1 MSTVIAPAPS
11 LPAPSLPARGLLDV
25 PATAEVAVIESLAEY
40 AQTLDLAR
48 LAGRTVGVV
57 PTMGALHAG
66 HRSLIERAA
75 RERDVVAVSIFV
87 NPTQFGEAADLANY
101 PRTLESD
108 LEVVAGAGAHLVF
121 APSVGEMYPEWPAP
135 VTTSVSIP
143 ELSRRWEGAARP
155 GHFDGVATVVVKLLS
170 AAGRCRAYFGEK
182 DFQQLAVVRRVA
194 RDLSLSA
201 EVVGCETVRA
211 EDGLALSSRN
221 VRLSPEQRRAS
232 LVLSR
237 ALRSGAALFA
247 SGEQDPRAVE
257 SHMAELVALE
267 PSVTLDYAVV
277 VQADD
282 LEPAPMLATGRT
294 LRLLIAATLG
304 SVRLIDNLDPD
315 RAGLPHLRPHALDSH
330 HVG

>member
-11 LPAPSLPARGLLDV
+11 LPDGGLLDAPV
-25 PATAEVAVIESLAEY
+25 TAEVAVIETLAEY

-48 LAGRTVGVV
+48 QAGRTVGVV

-75 RERDVVAVSIFV
+75 RECDVVAVSIFV

-108 LEVVAGAGAHLVF
+108 LEVVAGAGAHLAFV
-121 APSVGEMYPEWPAP
+121 PSVGEMYPGWPAP
-135 VTTSVSIP
+135 VTTSVSVP
-143 ELSRRWEGAARP
+143 ELGRRWEGASRP
-155 GHFDGVATVVVKLLS
+155 GHFDGVATVVVKLLA

-194 RDLSLSA
+194 RDLSLPA

-237 ALRSGAALFA
+237 ALWSGAALIA

-257 SHMAELVALE
+257 AHMAELVALE
-267 PSVTLDYAVV
+267 PAVALDYAVV
-277 VQADD
+277 VEADD
-282 LEPAPMLATGRT
+282 LEPAPMLSADRT

-304 SVRLIDNLDPD
+304 SVRLIDNLDPY
-315 RAGLPHLRPHALDSH
+315 RADLPLLRPHALDSH
-330 HVG
+330 PVG